1 MRILHFSDELYKS
14 RRSDFGYAA
23 EEGGRTSGRAIPTAL
38 DWFNGRRYPNTDDFQ
53 RSAISGLSLGMDAPY
68 LYRSLVFGAVCGLY
82 RLIEGF
88 EKQEIDIEKM
98 IAVGGISKKSPY
110 VMQMLSDLSGREIH
124 ILDSDQTCA
133 QGAAMYAAEF
143 TGAAMWLL

>member
-1 MRILHFSDELYKS
+1 MDAVIQIQTIS
-14 RRSDFGYAA
+14 RD
-23 EEGGRTSGRAIPTAL
+23 P
-38 DWFNGRRYPNTDDFQ
+38 
-53 RSAISGLSLGMDAPY
+53 AISGLSLGMDAPY

-98 IAVGGISKKSPY
+98 IAVGGFLRNHL
-110 VMQMLSDLSGREIH
+110 MLCRCCLILSGREIH

-133 QGAAMYAAEF
+133 QGAAM
-143 TGAAMWLL
+143 

>member
-1 MRILHFSDELYKS
+1 MASF
-14 RRSDFGYAA
+14 
-23 EEGGRTSGRAIPTAL
+23 EEKEKKFYCYYL
-38 DWFNGRRYPNTDDFQ
+38 QFFQ

-88 EKQEIDIEKM
+88 EKQEIDIEKV

-124 ILDSDQTCA
+124 ILSS
-133 QGAAMYAAEF
+133 G
-143 TGAAMWLL
+143 

>member
-1 MRILHFSDELYKS
+1 MLLLFKI
-14 RRSDFGYAA
+14 
-23 EEGGRTSGRAIPTAL
+23 
-38 DWFNGRRYPNTDDFQ
+38 FQ
-53 RSAISGLSLGMDAPY
+53 RSAISGLSLEMDAPY

-88 EKQEIDIEKM
+88 EKQEIDIEKV

-133 QGAAMYAAEF
+133 QGAAMYAAVGAGIYE
-143 TGAAMWLL
+143 TGSGSRAYGCEMY

>member
-1 MRILHFSDELYKS
+1 MLLLFKI
-14 RRSDFGYAA
+14 
-23 EEGGRTSGRAIPTAL
+23 
-38 DWFNGRRYPNTDDFQ
+38 FQ
-53 RSAISGLSLGMDAPY
+53 RSAISGLSLEMDAPY

-82 RLIEGF
+82 RLIEGV

-98 IAVGGISKKSPY
+98 IAVGVISKKSPY

-133 QGAAMYAAEF
+133 QGAAMYAAV
-143 TGAAMWLL
+143 GAGIYETLEVAAEHMAAKCIKIYKPDSEKKDWYKKHYQEYLKLAEAVNKLS